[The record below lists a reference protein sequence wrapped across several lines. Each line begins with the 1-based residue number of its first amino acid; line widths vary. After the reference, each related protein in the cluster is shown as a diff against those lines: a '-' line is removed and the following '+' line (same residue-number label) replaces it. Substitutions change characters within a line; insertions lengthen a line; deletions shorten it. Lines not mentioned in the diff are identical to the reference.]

1 MRDFR
6 KHTGWYLTGYPV
18 GQEIRRRLSSVSTLS
33 ELDDLLAGIDPTI
46 VAPEA
51 ARRMPRGHTDGPRPV
66 SLPEGWLASC
76 DDPTPPQGADALVS
90 GG

>member
-1 MRDFR
+1 MKDFR

-18 GQEIRRRLSSVSTLS
+18 GQEVRRNLALVDTLDELLHICS
-33 ELDDLLAGIDPTI
+33 EIDPGI
-46 VAPEA
+46 AQPES

-66 SLPEGWLASC
+66 SLPDRWLETA
-76 DDPTPPQGADALVS
+76 DDPTPPQGADLLVS